1 MCSDESI
8 ELFLNEAKRHF
19 DLLSSNTTYIEKQL
33 KKVDREIENINKAIA
48 QGIFTSSTKTV
59 LEASEKKRGELM
71 DELEQIR
78 KMNPE
83 LKTQEMLK
91 WHQKL
96 VNDLNQVNDVD
107 RAREAVRAL
116 LGGEII
122 LHPIEEEGILE
133 AEIKQGNLMVPL
145 LDSNGSGGRI

>member
-59 LEASEKKRGELM
+59 LEASEKKQGELM